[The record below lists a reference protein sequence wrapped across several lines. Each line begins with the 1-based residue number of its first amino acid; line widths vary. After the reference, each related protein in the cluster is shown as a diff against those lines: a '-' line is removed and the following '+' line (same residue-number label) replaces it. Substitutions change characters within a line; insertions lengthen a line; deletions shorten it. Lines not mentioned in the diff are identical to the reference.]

1 MPRSAQGRT
10 ATAEEIELVAAIRRG
25 DEQAFRTAVERY
37 YEAML
42 AVAKAHVLAPET
54 ARQVV
59 NDAWTAAL
67 GESDGFD
74 GRTPLR
80 RWLLRFVV
88 AVAAPLAVRHD
99 GGGADSGSPA
109 VDPARFRG
117 SGDGFPGHWRAYP
130 RDWRALPADV
140 LRGDG
145 VRRVVEAAIEALPL
159 EQRTVV
165 TVRDIVGCPA
175 DEACDILALPDT
187 VARERL
193 HQARSRVR
201 AALERHLD
209 D

>member
-1 MPRSAQGRT
+1 MPRSAQDQT
-10 ATAEEIELVAAIRRG
+10 ATAEEIELVAAIRGG

-37 YEAML
+37 HAAML
-42 AVAKAHVLAPET
+42 AVAKAYVLAPET

-59 NDAWTAAL
+59 NTAWTAAL
-67 GESDGFD
+67 AESDGFD

-80 RWLLRFVV
+80 CWLLRFVV
-88 AVAAPLAVRHD
+88 GVAAPLAVRPD
-99 GGGADSGSPA
+99 RGGADPASPG
-109 VDPARFRG
+109 VDPERFRG

-130 RDWRALPADV
+130 REWRALPEDV
-140 LRGDG
+140 LRGEG
-145 VRRVVEAAIEALPL
+145 VRRVVEAAVEALPL

-165 TVRDIVGCPA
+165 TVRDIAGCPA
-175 DEACDILALPDT
+175 HEACDILALPDT

-201 AALERHLD
+201 AALDRHFD